1 MLGLVGALGVGTAGA
16 AALAACGEPQVIEK
30 IVTQTVQKI
39 ESVPVEKIVTVEVER
54 VVEKIITVPVEK
66 IVIVPVEKIVTVKVE
81 RIVEK
86 LVTVEVEKVVEAPV
100 EKVAT
105 EVVTPEPTPVP
116 PYGEIRF
123 VTDHTAGPRGAA
135 MQWGLER
142 FAEQRPDIFVKLEPA
157 ANLIDDLAIQ
167 FAAGTAPHVA
177 LLSQADFLR
186 FYEEG
191 AFTEITEELAKR
203 DDFVPADYYFLPD
216 AYTFNHID
224 HSFPPPP
231 LMTGPQ
237 FGMPFQIGISGFV
250 ANLSLAEAA
259 GVTLPDSDGG
269 WTWDDWTE
277 WDAKMT
283 DPDTATYGT
292 WARDDYEF
300 QYMPQMYSNG
310 MAKPF
315 DDRLTRTMFDLPEA
329 GEAWEYLINKIFE
342 HKASP
347 PADQWRELG
356 GEYGNPFAAGK
367 IGIWPSGR
375 VYTTGY
381 AVPRIKDRFQWTLLP
396 ELIAARGGPP
406 GHSWQDQP
414 NLVTNSA
421 ERDGLKEH
429 STALAVF
436 LASEEYQ
443 SKVGIDRGHMP
454 VHRNAIGAPASLAPP
469 PEGMKWLKVYA
480 DRPAKRS
487 LYPFNTWREW
497 WLQHRALGQMG
508 WVGEHSPA
516 ESLAACQDWGVQH
529 LASYEGPKPFVSSPV
544 YP

>member
-1 MLGLVGALGVGTAGA
+1 MSLGSGA
-16 AALAACGEPQVIEK
+16 AALAACRETQVIEK
-30 IVTQTVQKI
+30 VVTQTVEKI
-39 ESVPVEKIVTVEVER
+39 VEVPVDRVVEKIVEVPVDRIVEKIVQVPVDRVVEKIVEVPVDRIVEKIVTVEVEK
-54 VVEKIITVPVEK
+54 VVEVPVE
-66 IVIVPVEKIVTVKVE
+66 ETVV
-81 RIVEK
+81 
-86 LVTVEVEKVVEAPV
+86 
-100 EKVAT
+100 
-105 EVVTPEPTPVP
+105 VVTPEPTPAP
-116 PYGEIRF
+116 IYAEIRF
-123 VTDHTAGPRGAA
+123 VTDHTAGPRGAS
-135 MQWGLER
+135 MQWGLAR
-142 FAEQRPDIFVKLEPA
+142 FAEKRPDVFVNLEPA

-203 DDFVPADYYFLPD
+203 DDFVPEDYYFLPD

-231 LMTGPQ
+231 LMTDPQ

-329 GEAWEYLINKIFE
+329 GEA
-342 HKASP
+342 
-347 PADQWRELG
+347 
-356 GEYGNPFAAGK
+356 
-367 IGIWPSGR
+367 
-375 VYTTGY
+375 
-381 AVPRIKDRFQWTLLP
+381 
-396 ELIAARGGPP
+396 
-406 GHSWQDQP
+406 
-414 NLVTNSA
+414 
-421 ERDGLKEH
+421 
-429 STALAVF
+429 
-436 LASEEYQ
+436 
-443 SKVGIDRGHMP
+443 
-454 VHRNAIGAPASLAPP
+454 
-469 PEGMKWLKVYA
+469 
-480 DRPAKRS
+480 
-487 LYPFNTWREW
+487 
-497 WLQHRALGQMG
+497 
-508 WVGEHSPA
+508 
-516 ESLAACQDWGVQH
+516 
-529 LASYEGPKPFVSSPV
+529 
-544 YP
+544 